1 MNPDHLTLFAAALG
15 LGFVFNAA
23 PGAVFVETVR
33 QGARGGFRPAF
44 AVQAGSLVGD
54 ALWALIGLA
63 GTALLLSLEPLRVP
77 IGVAGVLYLLWLARD
92 AWRTAQREFA
102 IDGAAAPA
110 HPGHALRAG
119 VLLSVT
125 NPQNIAYFAAIGTS
139 MASVVPGRPGAADF
153 GVFFAGLMVAS
164 LVWSVVCAAL
174 VDRLFRGASARW
186 ARVTYRACAVLF
198 LALALSSLR
207 ELTRPESTRT
217 ATGTKAVQEAR

>member
-1 MNPDHLTLFAAALG
+1 
-15 LGFVFNAA
+15 
-23 PGAVFVETVR
+23 
-33 QGARGGFRPAF
+33 
-44 AVQAGSLVGD
+44 
-54 ALWALIGLA
+54 
-63 GTALLLSLEPLRVP
+63 
-77 IGVAGVLYLLWLARD
+77 
-92 AWRTAQREFA
+92 
-102 IDGAAAPA
+102 
-110 HPGHALRAG
+110 

-139 MASVVPGRPGAADF
+139 MASVVHGRPGAVDY

-186 ARVTYRACAVLF
+186 ARITYRACAVLF